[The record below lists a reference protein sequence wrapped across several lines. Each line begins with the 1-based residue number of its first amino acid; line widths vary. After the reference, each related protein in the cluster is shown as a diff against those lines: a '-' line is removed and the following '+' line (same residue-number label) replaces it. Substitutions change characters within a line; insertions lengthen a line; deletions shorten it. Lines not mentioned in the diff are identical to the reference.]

1 MRFKETQI
9 ITFANQKGGCGKTS
23 SAISV
28 AAAFAQA
35 SYSVCIVDT
44 DSQCNT
50 TDTFGID
57 ADQHISDGQPT
68 LADIYLERMPASEVE
83 IDFGSRF
90 EGMLSLIPGH
100 RGLRSVGARLESE
113 KIAALASDQNSILD
127 ADDIANEHR
136 QRLKESLNTIRGKRD
151 LIIIDTPPDLG
162 FEMTTALIASDWFVV
177 PVFPSG
183 YDLKGLETLARTVEK
198 IRKRYNPNLRLAGV
212 LLGNYDKTAK
222 LDADIH
228 KALVKKFGEELVFR
242 TTIARS
248 VKHREST
255 LYRRTI
261 FEHAPHDQASEQY
274 GELVKEMINRGA
286 KGAFGATLNPLP
298 DQGALVRMAPENGE
312 GGNPILEKIV
322 NG

>member
-1 MRFKETQI
+1 MFTNRPS
-9 ITFANQKGGCGKTS
+9 GP
-23 SAISV
+23 
-28 AAAFAQA
+28 
-35 SYSVCIVDT
+35 DW
-44 DSQCNT
+44 
-50 TDTFGID
+50 
-57 ADQHISDGQPT
+57 T
-68 LADIYLERMPASEVE
+68 LNLPLGACR
-83 IDFGSRF
+83 RRQRR
-90 EGMLSLIPGH
+90 H

-136 QRLKESLNTIRGKRD
+136 QRLKESLVTLRGKRD
-151 LIIIDTPPDLG
+151 LVIIDTPPDLG
-162 FEMTTALIASDWFVV
+162 FEMTTALIASDWFVI

-228 KALVKKFGEELVFR
+228 KALVKKFGEDLVFR

-255 LYRRTI
+255 LYRKTI
-261 FEHAPHDQASEQY
+261 FEHAPNDQASIQY
-274 GELVKEMINRGA
+274 ADLVKEMINRGA

-298 DQGALVRMAPENGE
+298 DETALERPEFRAKINGE
-312 GGNPILEKIV
+312 PCDALLLTGAVPTSGLSLKRAAFFCSQTLTSRARALFWPGEFWADYCSEDSGKSAATGKLAPL
-322 NG
+322 

>member
-1 MRFKETQI
+1 MRLKETQV

-28 AAAFAQA
+28 AAAFTEMG
-35 SYSVCIVDT
+35 YSVCLLDT

-50 TDTFGID
+50 TDTLGID
-57 ADQHISDGQPT
+57 PDDHIRAGHYT
-68 LADIYLERMPASEVE
+68 LADIYLKKIPASEAQVH
-83 IDFGSRF
+83 FGDRF
-90 EGMLSLIPGH
+90 HGLLTLIPGH
-100 RGLRSVGARLESE
+100 RALRSVAPRLETE
-113 KIAALASDQNSILD
+113 KLTTIANDQNSILD

-136 QRLKESLNTIRGKRD
+136 QRLKESLKAIRGTTD
-151 LIIIDTPPDLG
+151 LVIIDTPPDLG
-162 FEMTTALIASDWFVV
+162 FEMTTALIASDWFVI

-183 YDLKGLETLARTVEK
+183 YDLRGLETLARTVEK
-198 IRKRYNPNLRLAGV
+198 VRKRYNPGLRLAGV

-261 FEHAPHDQASEQY
+261 FEHAPKDQASLQY
-274 GELVKEMINRGA
+274 LDVIKEMVNRGA
-286 KGAFGATLNPLP
+286 KGAIGATLNPLP
-298 DQGALVRMAPENGE
+298 DENALGRIAPEDSDFEEPNLGS
-312 GGNPILEKIV
+312 IV